1 MSMFSKS
8 CEYGIRAVIYIV
20 SASKNGERVGISEIC
35 QNIDAPEHFTAKILQ
50 ILTRNRIVSSQ
61 KGVHGGFYL
70 DDYQKGLALIEV
82 VTAID
87 GKTLFTGCGLGLKQ
101 CSETNPCPIHSK
113 FKSIR
118 NDIKKM
124 LEQTTIEELGNSI
137 KKGKSVL
144 KTLKI

>member
-1 MSMFSKS
+1 MFSKS

-20 SASKNGERVGISEIC
+20 SASKNGERVGIGEIC

>member
-1 MSMFSKS
+1 MFSKS

-124 LEQTTIEELGNSI
+124 LEHTTIEELGNSI

>member
-1 MSMFSKS
+1 MFSKS

-20 SASKNGERVGISEIC
+20 SASKNGEKVGISEIC

-50 ILTRNRIVSSQ
+50 ILTRNRIVGSQ

-70 DDYQKGLALIEV
+70 DDYQKRLALIEV

-118 NDIKKM
+118 NDIKTM

>member
-1 MSMFSKS
+1 MFSKS